1 MSKTLDE
8 VTLLE
13 LLPPNLRGDPDIIA
27 ASTAVDATFKDLV
40 SAISKVYT
48 IADID
53 NASSEVVDALAVEM
67 RCDFYDQ
74 SLPLENRRKLV
85 KNAYLYKLLKGT
97 PFAVQGVVSDAFS
110 DAMVRE
116 WFDYGGEP
124 YHFRVTTDDDL
135 QDKAESV
142 IEAIN
147 AVKNVRSYFDGISA
161 VNKTQ
166 FTEYA
171 GFAVRMASKQTI
183 DGMVIPPPKPY
194 VGEVLSIFGVIYEM
208 E

>member
-27 ASTAVDATFKDLV
+27 ASAAADASFKELV
-40 SAISKVYT
+40 GTIAKVLT

-74 SLPLENRRKLV
+74 SLPLDNRRKLV
-85 KNAYLYKLLKGT
+85 KNAYLYKFLKGT
-97 PFAVQGVVSDAFS
+97 PFVVQGVVSDAFS
-110 DAMVRE
+110 NAMVRE
-116 WFDYGGEP
+116 WFQYNGEP
-124 YHFRVTTDDDL
+124 YHFRVITDDDL
-135 QDKAESV
+135 EDKAVSV

-147 AVKNVRSYFDGISA
+147 SVKNVRSYFDGISA
-161 VNKTQ
+161 VNKAP
-166 FTEYA
+166 FTEYV
-171 GFAVRMASKQTI
+171 GFAVRTAKKQTI
-183 DGMVIPPPKPY
+183 DGMKLPPQIPYK
-194 VGEVLSIFGVIYEM
+194 GLTLSIFGVVYDM
-208 E
+208 Q

>member
-27 ASTAVDATFKDLV
+27 ASTAVDSTFKDLV
-40 SAISKVYT
+40 SAISKVFT

-53 NASSEVVDALAVEM
+53 NASSEVVDALAIEM

-85 KNAYLYKLLKGT
+85 KNAYLYKFLKGT
-97 PFAVQGVVSDAFS
+97 PFVVQGVVSDAFS
-110 DAMVRE
+110 NAMVRE
-116 WFDYGGEP
+116 WFQYNGEP
-124 YHFRVTTDDDL
+124 YHFRIVTDDDL
-135 QDKAESV
+135 QDKASSV

-147 AVKNVRSYFDGISA
+147 SVKNVRSYLDGISTI
-161 VNKTQ
+161 NKTQ
-166 FTEYA
+166 FTEYV

-183 DGMVIPPPKPY
+183 DGCVMPPPIPY
-194 VGEVLSIFGVIYEM
+194 TGETLSIFGVVYNM